1 MAARMELY
9 CWRDDWG
16 LPSADMDCLLVL
28 SYASIARAPLKL
40 RQCCHPWN
48 MPTRA
53 LPTFRCGDDV
63 LSKPVEIIRFL
74 RRMGYKPD
82 SHLLAKQEADVVA
95 FSALIEQMLLPALL
109 HTFWV
114 DPQNYVELIRPWY
127 GATMGF
133 PYSLILPY
141 LNRRKVI
148 SRLEFSV
155 GRLPFITIKETE
167 AQIYRN
173 ARECMNL
180 LSHQL
185 GKQDYF
191 FGNLPSTLD
200 AVVFAHLAPLLRAP
214 LLGRTLQLHLKALPN
229 LCQHCSRMLNYCFP
243 AQSAEG
249 GSRPEREQMDANLQK
264 LTELVNKESNLIE
277 KMDGNLRANPKSS
290 GQGKSSQQVPPDI
303 SSTNGPT
310 YTAGH

>member
-1 MAARMELY
+1 M
-9 CWRDDWG
+9 
-16 LPSADMDCLLVL
+16 
-28 SYASIARAPLKL
+28 
-40 RQCCHPWN
+40 
-48 MPTRA
+48 
-53 LPTFRCGDDV
+53 
-63 LSKPVEIIRFL
+63 EIIRFL

-82 SHLLAKQEADVVA
+82 SHLSAKQEADVVA

-127 GATMGF
+127 GASMGF
-133 PYSLILPY
+133 PYNLFLPY

-173 ARECMNL
+173 ARECLNL

-185 GKQDYF
+185 GKQDYY

-229 LCQHCSRMLNYCFP
+229 LCRHCSRMLDCCFP
-243 AQSAEG
+243 TLSAEG

-277 KMDGNLRANPKSS
+277 KMDGNLRANSKSS

-303 SSTNGPT
+303 STNGPT
-310 YTAGH
+310 PTAGH